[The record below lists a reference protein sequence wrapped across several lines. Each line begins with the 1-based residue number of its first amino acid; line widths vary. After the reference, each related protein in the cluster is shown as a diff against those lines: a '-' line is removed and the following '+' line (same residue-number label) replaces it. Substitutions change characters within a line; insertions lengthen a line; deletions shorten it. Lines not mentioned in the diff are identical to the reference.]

1 MSCGERWQRE
11 TATAFPHT
19 TEIHDIFSYRP
30 PKRFRIPSRGSNRG
44 IHKVATSVYV
54 AYGVPQGR
62 NGMPSFSR
70 STHYETVSPPTT
82 LRSSRPLQSSA
93 TSSNATAGGVSKP
106 PFGSKGRRELA
117 EPARRPRDVRSVS
130 RGSSI
135 YRAVNAL
142 VCGTFMTC
150 CVGPR
155 FRLRENCFISDA
167 EAFHCLRQIGWPIS
181 VKTSRN
187 PCSCGHHEA

>member
-1 MSCGERWQRE
+1 MSGGERWQRE

-30 PKRFRIPSRGSNRG
+30 PKRLRIPSRGSNRG
-44 IHKVATSVYV
+44 IHKVATSVSLM
-54 AYGVPQGR
+54 AYRRGAMECR
-62 NGMPSFSR
+62 ASR
-70 STHYETVSPPTT
+70 ARPTT
-82 LRSSRPLQSSA
+82 RQSRPRRHCDRRGHCSHLRRVRMLRPAACPGHRSA
-93 TSSNATAGGVSKP
+93 ARR
-106 PFGSKGRRELA
+106 RRELA

-142 VCGTFMTC
+142 VCGAFMTC

-167 EAFHCLRQIGWPIS
+167 EAFHCLR
-181 VKTSRN
+181 R
-187 PCSCGHHEA
+187 